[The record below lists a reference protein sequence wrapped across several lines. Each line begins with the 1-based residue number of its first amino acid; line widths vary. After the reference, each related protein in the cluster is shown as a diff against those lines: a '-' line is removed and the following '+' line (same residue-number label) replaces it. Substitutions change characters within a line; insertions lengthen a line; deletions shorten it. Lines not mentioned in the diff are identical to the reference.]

1 MEAHCSVVT
10 LMELSG
16 SGVLVV
22 TRDYKKKM
30 DVTKSSVVFLKFSYV
45 LLPHQEPL
53 FSFNSRKEN

>member
-22 TRDYKKKM
+22 TRDKKKKM
-30 DVTKSSVVFLKFSYV
+30 QKKTTDECYRFFRKFSCFKFLQFSRLSV
-45 LLPHQEPL
+45 LY
-53 FSFNSRKEN
+53 

>member
-1 MEAHCSVVT
+1 MEARCSVVT

-16 SGVLVV
+16 SGALVV

-45 LLPHQEPL
+45 LPPPRTSI
-53 FSFNSRKEN
+53 FV

>member
-16 SGVLVV
+16 SGALVV

-30 DVTKSSVVFLKFSYV
+30 DVTKFSVVVFLKFSYV
-45 LLPHQEPL
+45 LFPPRTSI
-53 FSFNSRKEN
+53 FV